1 LTVVAVLMFL
11 NEEDHLPR
19 TLTSLARQE
28 RIPDLLVLCDDG
40 SDDRSAEI
48 ATRFCEHHT
57 FARLVSRPRR
67 ARDADRL
74 ANAAELVGFRW
85 ALDQVDGRF
94 DVVAKL
100 DADIDFPPS
109 FFSTIM
115 GKLEAEDDLGI
126 SGGPLSIERDGR
138 LVPEPSGRWHVR
150 GATKFY
156 RVACLEQIA
165 PLPTHLGWDTIDELR
180 AQAHGWR
187 VENAVFPDR
196 NAIHLRPTGSYDG
209 LLRGYRRAGV
219 AAWAYGADPLQ
230 VIASSFVRMSRKP
243 RVIGGFTYLSAWLGA
258 ALRHAPRAEP
268 EVLRLMRRQ
277 QRRRI
282 WRRLAPGMSA

>member
-1 LTVVAVLMFL
+1 MTLAAVIVFL
-11 NEEDHLPR
+11 NEEKHLPR
-19 TLTSLARQE
+19 LLRSLDAQE
-28 RIPDLLVLCDDG
+28 RAPDLLLFCDDG
-40 SDDRSAEI
+40 SDDRSPELVAE
-48 ATRFCEHHT
+48 FCEHHGHAAT
-57 FARLVSRPRR
+57 VTRPKR
-67 ARDADRL
+67 ARDTDRL
-74 ANAAELVGFRW
+74 AQAAELVGFQW
-85 ALDQVDGRF
+85 ALEQIDGQY

-100 DADIDFPPS
+100 DGDIDFTPS

-126 SGGPLSIERDGR
+126 CGGPLSMERGGR

-156 RVACLEQIA
+156 RRACFEQIK
-165 PLPTHLGWDTIDELR
+165 PLPTFLGWDTIDELR

-230 VIASSFVRMSRKP
+230 VVGSSLVRMSRKP
-243 RVIGGFTYLSAWLGA
+243 RLIGGLIYLCAWAGA
-258 ALRHAPRAEP
+258 ALRRAPRAEP

-277 QRRRI
+277 QRWRI
-282 WRRLAPGMSA
+282 WRRLSPGLSA